1 MLVAGS
7 ALDGSSMGRDVVII
21 RPWLLL
27 WVEVLAVFNRRASL
41 DHYCRWDCDRTNRI
55 SPRRA
60 IRKGNVR

>member
-27 WVEVLAVFNRRASL
+27 WVEVRQCLTGEQV
-41 DHYCRWDCDRTNRI
+41 
-55 SPRRA
+55 
-60 IRKGNVR
+60 